1 MASQAEST
9 GNKQVMEGQ
18 AGGGLAGQKLSRH
31 N

>member
-18 AGGGLAGQKLSRH
+18 AGGAVREKPSRDK
-31 N
+31 